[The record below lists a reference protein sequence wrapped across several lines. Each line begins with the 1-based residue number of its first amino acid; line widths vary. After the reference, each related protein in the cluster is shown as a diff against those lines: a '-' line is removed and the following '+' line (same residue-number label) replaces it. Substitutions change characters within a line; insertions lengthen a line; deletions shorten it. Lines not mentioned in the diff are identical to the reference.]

1 MKIAWSAHLATLAD
15 RYRDRVAVSDGEG
28 ASMSYAQLHRRA
40 QALAAHLLARGV
52 TPGEPVASL
61 MPNRI
66 EAVWVAYALKMAGVA
81 ETPLGWG
88 LTDDEVAWCARLAG
102 FRKVVTLPVRTSAMQ
117 SLGFETIDPL
127 PDANCDHAPV
137 GSPLPPVDGSLDGR
151 ILFTS
156 GTTGK
161 PKGVVYTHE
170 ARRIGEQMQQAA
182 WPIMPQAGDRLL
194 LMTPF
199 VHGASLLAFGWLDHG
214 GEVLLHAGIDLPA
227 LGAEFES
234 ATLSAVFAP
243 PTVLARITAGF
254 EGRRFGGVCCIFT
267 GTQPLAESL
276 YRRAQAMFGPVV
288 RVTYGKSE
296 CINPITMLAPD
307 ETEEWFDET
316 DRAAGACVGW
326 PAPGVELHI
335 GPPAGA
341 VGEPDEIWLRAP
353 QMSKGLILPEH
364 GFTAHEPEGW
374 HASGDLGFIDSRGR
388 LMLTGRIADVI
399 KTGGYRVNPD
409 EIESMLGALLTADGV
424 CITSIASDHW
434 GEVIVAVAEG
444 AREGWIDEATARVQG
459 LSRHKHPRLWVSLAA
474 LPRNAQG
481 KVSRREAARAV
492 LDAFELI
499 DGRYPQ
505 LERKQAID

>member
-28 ASMSYAQLHRRA
+28 ASMSFVQLHRRA
-40 QALAAHLLARGV
+40 QALAAHLLASGV
-52 TPGEPVASL
+52 APGEPIASL
-61 MPNRI
+61 IPNQI
-66 EAVWVAYALKMAGVA
+66 EAVWVSYALKMAGVA
-81 ETPLGWG
+81 ETPLGFG
-88 LTDDEVAWCARLAG
+88 LTDEELAWCARLAG
-102 FRKVVTLPVRTSAMQ
+102 FRRVVTLRTRAPAMHA
-117 SLGFETIDPL
+117 LGFEPIDPL
-127 PDANCDHAPV
+127 PDADCDSAPGGPPLAPV
-137 GSPLPPVDGSLDGR
+137 EGAVDGR

-182 WPIMPQAGDRLL
+182 WPIMPRAGDRLL

-214 GEVLLHAGIDLPA
+214 GEVLLHAGVDLPA
-227 LGAEFES
+227 LRAEFEQAS
-234 ATLSAVFAP
+234 LSAVFAP

-254 EGRRFGGVCCIFT
+254 EGQCFGGVRCIFT
-267 GTQPLAESL
+267 GTQPLTESL

-296 CINPITMLAPD
+296 CINPITVLAPD
-307 ETEEWFDET
+307 ETDHWFDET

-341 VGEPDEIWLRAP
+341 TGEPDEIWLRAP
-353 QMSKGLILPEH
+353 QMSKGLILPER
-364 GFTAHEPEGW
+364 GFTPHEPEGW
-374 HASGDLGFIDSRGR
+374 HATGDLGFIDARGR
-388 LMLTGRIADVI
+388 LMLTGRMADVI

-409 EIESMLGALLTADGV
+409 EIESLLGALLNADGV
-424 CITSIASDHW
+424 CITSLASDHW

-444 AREGWIDEATARVQG
+444 AREGWIDEATARVQS

-492 LDAFELI
+492 LETHELI

-505 LERKQAID
+505 IQIRTQP